1 MTDPSSAPGASAGA
15 GAVDDGEAGEAGEA
29 GGDEVVRAAGG
40 VLWRRGAS
48 GLEVVVIHRARY
60 DDWTLPKGK
69 VDPGETEEE
78 TARREVQ
85 EESSV
90 TGLLGPE
97 LGSTAYVD
105 RNGRDKTVRYWA
117 MTVSGGIVEPDHET
131 DQAEWLPIDQ
141 ARRRLSYDRDRPVL
155 DSAAAALAPL
165 RQMTVVDL
173 DHVVIMTED
182 VEASLGWWCG
192 VLGLAPVRVEEWRA
206 GRAPFP
212 SVRINEGT
220 IIDLLAGSPTGR
232 NMDHV
237 CLAITGTDVD
247 RLAASGVFEALDGP
261 GPRFGAR
268 GEGTSLYVRSPEGTT
283 VELRTYG

>member
-1 MTDPSSAPGASAGA
+1 VTDPSRA
-15 GAVDDGEAGEAGEA
+15 DGVVRGTDEVVPAA
-29 GGDEVVRAAGG
+29 DEVVRAAGG
-40 VLWRRGAS
+40 VVWRRGAS
-48 GLEVVVIHRARY
+48 GLEVVVVHRARY

-78 TARREVQ
+78 TARREVR
-85 EESSV
+85 EEASV
-90 TGLLGPE
+90 TCLLGPE
-97 LGSTAYVD
+97 LGSSTYVD

-117 MTVSGGIVEPDHET
+117 MTVAGGTVEPDHET
-131 DQAEWLPIDQ
+131 DQAEWLPIDD

-155 DSAAAALAPL
+155 DRAAVALASL
-165 RQMTVVDL
+165 DAMTVVDL

-182 VEASLGWWCG
+182 TEASLGWWCG
-192 VLGLAPVRVEEWRA
+192 LLGLAPVRVEEWRA

-212 SVRINEGT
+212 SVRITEAT
-220 IIDLLAGSPTGR
+220 IIDLLAGPPTGK
-232 NMDHV
+232 NVDHV
-237 CLAITGTDVD
+237 CLAITGTDVGA
-247 RLAASGVFEALDGP
+247 LAASGVFEVVDGP